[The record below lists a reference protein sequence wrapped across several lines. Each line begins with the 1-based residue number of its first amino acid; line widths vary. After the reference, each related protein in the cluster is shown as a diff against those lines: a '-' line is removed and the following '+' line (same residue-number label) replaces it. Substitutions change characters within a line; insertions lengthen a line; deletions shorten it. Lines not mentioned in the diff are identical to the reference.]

1 MKSFGPL
8 YVTTV
13 KYPKRFIYPF
23 FEVGWTQEIEEPFRY
38 GRCLVLRAPYGKL
51 GIGFGIWFKRKE
63 EDEALFGAIQAREV
77 DLDELEFV

>member
-13 KYPKRFIYPF
+13 KYPKRFVYPP
-23 FEVGWTQEIEEPFRY
+23 FEIGWTQEIEEPFRY
-38 GRCLVLRAPYGKL
+38 GRCLVLRVPYGKL
-51 GIGFGIWFKRKE
+51 GVGFGIWLRKKE
-63 EDEALFGAIQAREV
+63 ENEALLGAIQAREV